1 MAEPVERKAPK
12 SVRYSDVLPMALPS
26 SSNRRIFLPTTGAEY
41 APDGNNIVRIDL
53 ASDSFLNPQNTYL
66 QYDLENADATASS
79 KLTQDP
85 SPMAPFARQRIES
98 AGVVLEDT
106 FQIGRLY
113 SLLQNNQV
121 STSNLMSEGSILGN
135 YNEDFVTSAP
145 AGTDLTVRANPKF
158 MPSGNAI
165 QRIDSGESKT
175 ICVPIVSALFSQ
187 QKLIPLFLL
196 NGGLTLELT
205 LNNAQ
210 SVGVAS
216 TDDGADPPVFTF
228 VAPQWKVKNVRVV
241 SEMVE
246 MSNDFYDALRSEMM
260 LTGSISIHGH
270 GYRHYSNTIA
280 GGDSNPTLNIPA
292 RMKSIKSILSTF
304 HAQENDTTN
313 SQYSTSVFG
322 RENITDYQYRI
333 GSVNHPAT
341 AVQVATNKLAP
352 AFAEL
357 QKCFGK
363 FATIDVGSNCNQHT
377 YRSNET
383 DAGGSN
389 EPLRDNHIS
398 TFAIGVSLD
407 SFANEALE
415 SGVDTATF
423 SLPVT
428 LSLTRTGGDQAYAV
442 VNDNYV
448 MYDLFIYINADGSAS
463 PSN

>member
-26 SSNRRIFLPTTGAEY
+26 SSNRRLFLPTTGAEY

-66 QYDLENADATASS
+66 QYELENSDATASS
-79 KLTQDP
+79 KLTPDP
-85 SPMAPFARQRIES
+85 SPMSPFARQRIES
-98 AGVVLEDT
+98 GGVVLEDT
-106 FQIGRLY
+106 HQIGRLY

-135 YNEDFVTSAP
+135 YNEDFVTNAP
-145 AGTDLTVRANPKF
+145 AGTDLTVRNAPRF
-158 MPSGNAI
+158 MSASNTV
-165 QRIDSGESKT
+165 QRLGSGESKT

-196 NGGLTLELT
+196 NAGVTVELT

-228 VAPQWKVKNVRVV
+228 VAPQWKVKNVRIV

-260 LTGSISIHGH
+260 LTGSLSIHGH
-270 GYRHYSNTIA
+270 GYRHYSNTIPA
-280 GGDSNPTLNIPA
+280 GTSSPTLNIPA

-304 HAQENDTTN
+304 HAQANDTTT
-313 SQYSTSVFG
+313 SQYSTSVFT

-341 AVQVATNKLAP
+341 AVQVGNDKLAP

-363 FATIDVGSNCNQHT
+363 FATIDVGSNCSQHT
-377 YRSNET
+377 YRQNES
-383 DAGGSN
+383 DDGGSGDP
-389 EPLRDNHIS
+389 EREKRIS
-398 TFAIGVSLD
+398 TFAIGVTLD
-407 SFANEALE
+407 SFANESLE
-415 SGVDTATF
+415 SGIDSATF
-423 SLPVT
+423 SLPIT